1 MKKTTSKIIC
11 AVSLSLAAFFLAVS
25 LVLILPG
32 RAFATTVGDAQQNDV
47 TVPNA
52 GDDNAGYG
60 EADQGQNN
68 IPPYGRND
76 NNTNPYYTDY
86 GSTQYAPNASNSTT
100 STGGFSLTFDGQ
112 NASLSATVRMFLVL
126 TVLAIAPALLVMLT
140 SFTRIIVV
148 LHFIRA
154 ALQTQTAPPNQVMA
168 GLALFLTLFIMWPT
182 LVSIN
187 NNALAPL
194 DRGEI
199 TYEQAVTEAQRPL
212 RQFMYGQT
220 QTKDLNFFC
229 DIANVTYT
237 DYDDVPFVVLV
248 PSFILSELRT
258 AFIIGFL
265 IYIPFIVIDMVVA
278 SVLMSMGMM
287 MLPPTTIS
295 MPFKILLFIMADGWN
310 LVIGSL
316 IKTFY

>member
-1 MKKTTSKIIC
+1 MKTTTSKIIC

-25 LVLILPG
+25 LILVFPG
-32 RAFATTVGDAQQNDV
+32 RAFAANVNDAQQNDV

-52 GDDNAGYG
+52 GNDNAGYG
-60 EADQGQNN
+60 EAEQGENN

-100 STGGFSLTFDGQ
+100 GTGGFTLTFDGQ

-126 TVLAIAPALLVMLT
+126 TILAIAPALLVMLT

-168 GLALFLTLFIMWPT
+168 GLALFLTIFIMWPT

-199 TYEQAVTEAQRPL
+199 TYEQAVTEAQKPL

-237 DYDDVPFVVLV
+237 DYDDVPFIVLV
-248 PSFILSELRT
+248 PAFILSELRT

>member
-25 LVLILPG
+25 LILILPG
-32 RAFATTVGDAQQNDV
+32 RAFATTVNDAQQNEV

-52 GDDNAGYG
+52 GNDNAGYG
-60 EADQGQNN
+60 EADQAQNN

-126 TVLAIAPALLVMLT
+126 TILAIAPALLVMLT

-154 ALQTQTAPPNQVMA
+154 ALQTQTSPPNQVMA

-199 TYEQAVTEAQRPL
+199 TYEQAVTEAQKPL

-237 DYDDVPFVVLV
+237 DYDDVPFIVLV

>member
-11 AVSLSLAAFFLAVS
+11 AVSLSLAAFFLVVS
-25 LVLILPG
+25 LVMIIPG
-32 RAFATTVGDAQQNDV
+32 RAFATTVQDAQQNDV
-47 TVPNA
+47 NVPNA
-52 GDDNAGYG
+52 GNDNAGYG
-60 EADQGQNN
+60 EADQGPNN

-126 TVLAIAPALLVMLT
+126 TILAIAPALLVMLT

-199 TYEQAVTEAQRPL
+199 TYEQAVTEAQKPL

-237 DYDDVPFVVLV
+237 DYDDVPFIVLV

>member
-1 MKKTTSKIIC
+1 M
-11 AVSLSLAAFFLAVS
+11 
-25 LVLILPG
+25 
-32 RAFATTVGDAQQNDV
+32 

-52 GDDNAGYG
+52 GNDNAGYG

-237 DYDDVPFVVLV
+237 DYDDVPFIVLV

>member
-25 LVLILPG
+25 LILILPG
-32 RAFATTVGDAQQNDV
+32 RAFATTVNDAQQNEV

-52 GDDNAGYG
+52 GNDNAGYG
-60 EADQGQNN
+60 EADQTQNN

-126 TVLAIAPALLVMLT
+126 TILAIAPALLVMLT

-154 ALQTQTAPPNQVMA
+154 ALQTQTSPPNQVMA

-199 TYEQAVTEAQRPL
+199 TYEQAVTEAQKPL

-237 DYDDVPFVVLV
+237 DYDDVPFIVLV

>member
-32 RAFATTVGDAQQNDV
+32 KAFATTVEDAQQNDV

-52 GDDNAGYG
+52 GNDNAGYG

>member
-52 GDDNAGYG
+52 GNDNAGYG

-168 GLALFLTLFIMWPT
+168 GLALFLTLFI
-182 LVSIN
+182 
-187 NNALAPL
+187 
-194 DRGEI
+194 
-199 TYEQAVTEAQRPL
+199 
-212 RQFMYGQT
+212 
-220 QTKDLNFFC
+220 NF
-229 DIANVTYT
+229 
-237 DYDDVPFVVLV
+237 
-248 PSFILSELRT
+248 
-258 AFIIGFL
+258 
-265 IYIPFIVIDMVVA
+265 
-278 SVLMSMGMM
+278 
-287 MLPPTTIS
+287 
-295 MPFKILLFIMADGWN
+295 
-310 LVIGSL
+310 
-316 IKTFY
+316 

>member
-11 AVSLSLAAFFLAVS
+11 AVSLSLAAFFLVVS
-25 LVLILPG
+25 LVMIIPG
-32 RAFATTVGDAQQNDV
+32 RAFATTVQDAQQNDV
-47 TVPNA
+47 NVPNA
-52 GDDNAGYG
+52 GNDNAGYG
-60 EADQGQNN
+60 EADQGQTN

-154 ALQTQTAPPNQVMA
+154 ALQTQTSPPNQVMA

-199 TYEQAVTEAQRPL
+199 TYEQAVTEAQKPL